1 MDMVQSMVSGLKY
14 SLKSKKAPAN
24 PPELSADR
32 ESAIQWCNYSV
43 FRYKCQSEI

>member
-1 MDMVQSMVSGLKY
+1 MVWDLKY

-32 ESAIQWCNYSV
+32 ESAIQCHNYTLQ
-43 FRYKCQSEI
+43 RYKCQSEKI